1 MKALPGI
8 VLLFG
13 LLLFTACT
21 KTEAPSTS
29 AAGGTS
35 PTPAPAFSH
44 RALDELL
51 NDFVDDSGGV
61 NYVGLKKERA
71 KLDQYLATLAT
82 AQPQSFPTDTE
93 RLAFWINSYNAF
105 TLADVLDQV
114 HGKVK
119 SVQQVKDFFKK
130 PSHKIAGETLSLD
143 EIEKRGRDLK
153 DPRIHFAVNCAS
165 NSCPKLQR
173 AAYDGLKLDLQL
185 SRAAREFLGD
195 MNRGM
200 NYDPGRNA
208 VLLSPI
214 FKWYAEDYATVNPLL
229 AKPGASDAE
238 ILNAAK
244 NFMPTNVS
252 QFLTEKNMQVQ
263 WKEYDW
269 SLNEQVP
276 ERTEEEKGR
285 TGAGE
290 KASPPTQTPKAK

>member
-13 LLLFTACT
+13 LLLFTACA
-21 KTEAPSTS
+21 KTEAPQTS
-29 AAGGTS
+29 SAGSTS
-35 PTPAPAFSH
+35 PTPTTAFSH

-51 NDFVDDSGGV
+51 HDYVDDSGGV
-61 NYVGLKKERA
+61 NYAGLKKERA

-114 HGKVK
+114 YGKVK

-130 PSHKIAGETLSLD
+130 PTHKIAGETLSLD

-173 AAYDGLKLDLQL
+173 TAYDGLKLDLQL
-185 SRAAREFLGD
+185 TRAAREFLGD

-200 NYDPGRNA
+200 NYDPGRNT

-214 FKWYAEDYATVNPLL
+214 FKWYSEDYATVNPLL
-229 AKPGASDAE
+229 AKPGAADAD

-244 NFMPTNVS
+244 NYMPADVS
-252 QFLTEKNMQVQ
+252 RFLTEKNMQVQ

-269 SLNEQVP
+269 SLNEQTP
-276 ERTEEEKGR
+276 QKSEGD
-285 TGAGE
+285 
-290 KASPPTQTPKAK
+290 KASPPPSPKSK